1 MYLILIDTFHKNIGK
16 GKLNFF
22 KQDQT
27 NLVVRV
33 RVH

>member
-22 KQDQT
+22 NKTKQ
-27 NLVVRV
+27 NYVVRV